1 MLTPPPCV
9 CRQTDSIVNRWL
21 AVRYLVIGLYVGVAT
36 VAGSVWWHLY
46 YQVGSMLRCLSHHVL
61 VQDLSDTVTQLQIV

>member
-1 MLTPPPCV
+1 M

-21 AVRYLVIGLYVGVAT
+21 AVRFLVIGLYVGVAT

-46 YQVGSMLRCLSHHVL
+46 YQVGSTLRCLPLHVL
-61 VQDLSDTVTQLQIV
+61 VQDLCDTVTQLQFVEWQTRW